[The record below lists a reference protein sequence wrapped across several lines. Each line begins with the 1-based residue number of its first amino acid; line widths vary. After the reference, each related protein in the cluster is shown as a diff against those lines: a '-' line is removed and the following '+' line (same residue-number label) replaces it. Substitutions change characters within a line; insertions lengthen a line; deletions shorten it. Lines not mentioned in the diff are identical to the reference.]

1 MPVFMSIFV
10 LNTTKS
16 SANDLFMKTLKKTQS
31 NKWYEK
37 ASRNK
42 FSFHGL
48 KWNPNLS
55 LTETFFPE
63 TFFSSHKYI

>member
-16 SANDLFMKTLKKTQS
+16 SASDLFMKTLKKTQS
-31 NKWYEK
+31 NKWYE
-37 ASRNK
+37 N
-42 FSFHGL
+42 HGL

-63 TFFSSHKYI
+63 TFF